1 MTEESDKDIIQAG
14 LNGALNKF
22 DLPSPSSIFNFLL
35 INQLLI
41 SALMMMISAAKYVA
55 YAPVILD

>member
-22 DLPSPSSIFNFLL
+22 GLPSPSSIFNFLL
-35 INQLLI
+35 IN
-41 SALMMMISAAKYVA
+41 
-55 YAPVILD
+55 

>member
-22 DLPSPSSIFNFLL
+22 GLPSPSSIFNFLL

>member
-14 LNGALNKF
+14 LIGALNKF